1 MEKYNI
7 DTARQEIIE
16 LLENKR
22 YVQLREK
29 LERLHPADV
38 AQLIEQLDKSQLPLV
53 FRLLP
58 KQLAAE
64 SFVEMDEKEQQLLI
78 YSFSDSELKEVV
90 DELYVDD
97 VAEIVDEMP
106 SNVVKRILKQA
117 DPQMRRMVNEILK
130 YPSGS
135 AGSLMNTDYITLKKD
150 MTVSGAIDRIRKTGI
165 NKESVYVCYV
175 TEPNRKLLGLVNLRL
190 LLFSYTDTPIS
201 QIMETNII
209 SANTL
214 DDEEQVAN
222 TFQKYSLTEMPVT
235 DGEGRIVG
243 IITVDDAMEVMQD
256 EATEDIVKMAA
267 VTPSDHTYLKTGV
280 FETYRQRIPWLL
292 LLMISATFTGLIISA
307 FEGALQTYVVLTA
320 FIPMLMDTGGNC
332 GSQSSVT
339 IIRALSLGDIAFKDI
354 FRIMFKEFRVS
365 ILCALTLAA
374 ANFIRLMVL
383 DRVSIYIALVVC
395 LTLIST
401 VILSKLVGCTLPLF
415 AKKLGFDPAV
425 MASPF
430 ITTIVDA
437 LSLFIYFVFA
447 TIILGL

>member
-1 MEKYNI
+1 MEKFN
-7 DTARQEIIE
+7 DTAQLDINEM
-16 LLENKR
+16 LENKR
-22 YVQLREK
+22 YVLLREK
-29 LERLHPADV
+29 LSKLYPADV
-38 AQLIEQLDKSQLPLV
+38 AELLGQLDHSQLPLV

-58 KQLAAE
+58 KELAAD
-64 SFVEMDEKEQQLLI
+64 SFVEMDEKEQQHLI
-78 YSFSDSELKEVV
+78 YSFSDSELKDVV
-90 DELYVDD
+90 DELYVDE
-97 VAEIVDEMP
+97 VADIVDEMP

-117 DPQMRRMVNEILK
+117 APNMRRMLNEVLK

-150 MTVSGAIDRIRKTGI
+150 LTVSGAIDRIRKTGV

-175 TEPNRKLLGLVNLRL
+175 TEPNRKLLGLINLRL
-190 LLFSYTDTPIS
+190 LLFSYADTRVS
-201 QIMETNII
+201 DIMETNII

-214 DDEEQVAN
+214 DDKEQVAN
-222 TFQKYSLTEMPVT
+222 TFQKYNLTEMPVT

-256 EATEDIVKMAA
+256 EATEDISKMAA
-267 VTPSDHTYLKTGV
+267 VTPSEHTYLKTGV

-307 FEGALQTYVVLTA
+307 FEGALQAYVVLTA

-339 IIRALSLGDIAFKDI
+339 VIRALSLGDVAFRDI
-354 FRIMFKEFRVS
+354 FRVMFKEFRVS
-365 ILCALTLAA
+365 VLCAVTLSA
-374 ANFIRLMVL
+374 ANFIKLMLV
-383 DRVSIYIALVVC
+383 DRVSVSIALVVC
-395 LTLIST
+395 LTLIVT

-447 TIILGL
+447 TLILGL